1 MMTTTT
7 EPMGQEAA
15 RAAMV
20 ASQLRT
26 SGVSDARVV
35 AAMADVAREDYLPES
50 QRAFAYRD
58 RSLPLGNGRM
68 QNPPLATGLLL
79 TEARIAAGE
88 KLLVIGA
95 AGGYAAAIAAHI
107 GATVTMVEEDAGLAA
122 LARTALGE
130 TVTLVEG
137 PLAGGA
143 PANAPYDLLLIDG
156 AVEEIPDALAA
167 QLRDGGRVVTGLI
180 DRGVT
185 RIASGVR
192 TGAGVGLASI
202 VDSEIAPLP
211 GFEKPR
217 GFQF

>member
-1 MMTTTT
+1 MTATIQS
-7 EPMGQEAA
+7 EGHEAA

-26 SGVSDARVV
+26 SGVNDARVV
-35 AAMADVAREDYLPES
+35 AAMAQVAREDYLPES
-50 QRAFAYRD
+50 QRPFAYRD
-58 RSLPLGNGRM
+58 RSLPLGNGRA

-88 KLLVIGA
+88 KALVVGA
-95 AGGYAAAIAAHI
+95 AGGYAAAIAAQV
-107 GATVTMVEEDAGLAA
+107 GATVTMVEQDAELVA
-122 LARTALGE
+122 LARTALGD
-130 TVTLVEG
+130 TVSIVEA

-156 AVEEIPDALAA
+156 AVEEIPEALTV
-167 QLRDGGRVVTGLI
+167 QLRDGGRVVTGLS

-192 TGAGVGLASI
+192 TGGGVGLASI
-202 VDSEIAPLP
+202 VDSECAPLP

>member
-1 MMTTTT
+1 MTTTT

-26 SGVSDARVV
+26 SGVNDARVV
-35 AAMADVAREDYLPES
+35 AAMAEVAREDYLPES

>member
-7 EPMGQEAA
+7 EPLGHQAA

-35 AAMADVAREDYLPES
+35 AAMAQVAREDYLPES

-79 TEARIAAGE
+79 TEARIEAGE
-88 KLLVIGA
+88 KILVIGA
-95 AGGYAAAIAAHI
+95 AGGYAAALAAQL
-107 GATVTMVEEDAGLAA
+107 GAVATMVEEDADLAA
-122 LARTALGE
+122 LAHSALGD

-137 PLAGGA
+137 PLAAGA
-143 PANAPYDLLLIDG
+143 PVNAPYDLLLIDG
-156 AVEEIPDALAA
+156 AVEEIPDTLAG
-167 QLRDGGRVVTGLI
+167 QLREGGRVVTGLI

-192 TGAGVGLASI
+192 SGSGVGLASV
-202 VDSEIAPLP
+202 VDVECAPLP
-211 GFEKPR
+211 GFAKPR

>member
-7 EPMGQEAA
+7 EPLGHQAA

-26 SGVSDARVV
+26 SGVSDSRVV
-35 AAMADVAREDYLPES
+35 AAMAEVAREDFLPES
-50 QRAFAYRD
+50 QRTFAYRD

-88 KLLVIGA
+88 KILVIGA
-95 AGGYAAAIAAHI
+95 AGGYAAAIAAQL
-107 GATVTMVEEDAGLAA
+107 GVSVTMVEQDADLAA
-122 LARTALGE
+122 LARTALGDR
-130 TVTLVEG
+130 VTLVEG
-137 PLAGGA
+137 PLSAGA
-143 PANAPYDLLLIDG
+143 PEGSPYDLMLIDG
-156 AVEEIPDALAA
+156 AVEEIPDVLAA

-192 TGAGVGLASI
+192 TGSGVGLASI

-211 GFEKPR
+211 GFAKPR

>member
-7 EPMGQEAA
+7 EPLGHEAA

-26 SGVSDARVV
+26 SGVNDSRVV
-35 AAMADVAREDYLPES
+35 AAMAQVAREEFLPES
-50 QRAFAYRD
+50 QRPFAYRD

-79 TEARIAAGE
+79 TEARIEAGE
-88 KLLVIGA
+88 KVLIVGA
-95 AGGYAAAIAAHI
+95 AGGYAAALAARV
-107 GATVTMVEEDAGLAA
+107 GADVTAVEEDADLVA
-122 LARTALGE
+122 LARSALGE
-130 TVTLVEG
+130 GVTLVEG
-137 PLAGGA
+137 PLTGGA
-143 PANAPYDLLLIDG
+143 PAGAPYDLLLIDG
-156 AVEEIPDALAA
+156 AVEQIPDALVD
-167 QLRDGGRVVTGLI
+167 QLREGGRVVTGLL

-192 TGAGVGLASI
+192 TASGVGLASV
-202 VDSEIAPLP
+202 VDSECAVLP
-211 GFEKPR
+211 GFAKPR

>member
-1 MMTTTT
+1 MTATT
-7 EPMGQEAA
+7 EPMGHEAA

-26 SGVSDARVV
+26 SGVNDARVV
-35 AAMADVAREDYLPES
+35 AAMAQVAREELLPES

-79 TEARIAAGE
+79 TEARIADGE
-88 KLLVIGA
+88 KVLVVGA
-95 AGGYAAAIAAHI
+95 AGGYAAALAARV
-107 GATVTMVEEDAGLAA
+107 GAKVTMVEEDADLAA
-122 LARTALGE
+122 LARIALGDS
-130 TVTLVEG
+130 VTLVEG
-137 PLAGGA
+137 PLAAGA
-143 PANAPYDLLLIDG
+143 PAGAPYDLLLIDG
-156 AVEEIPDALAA
+156 AVEQIPDALAA
-167 QLRDGGRVVTGLI
+167 QVREGGRVVTGLS

-192 TGAGVGLASI
+192 TATGVGLASV
-202 VDSEIAPLP
+202 VDSECAVLP
-211 GFEKPR
+211 GFAKPR